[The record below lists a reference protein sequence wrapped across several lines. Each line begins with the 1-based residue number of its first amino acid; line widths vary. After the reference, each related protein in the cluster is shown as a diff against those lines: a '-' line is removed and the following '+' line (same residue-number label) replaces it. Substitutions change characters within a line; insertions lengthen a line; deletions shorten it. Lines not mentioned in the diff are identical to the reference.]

1 MSSLRQQ
8 VEEAIEQ
15 VVDPC
20 SRFNGTFISFTD
32 LGMVDAVDVDED
44 GRVRI
49 RLLLD
54 DPLCPYMPDIRSE
67 LREAVLAV
75 PGVKGLELSMRGD
88 ELWTEDRLSDS
99 AREKLRISRERRR
112 ERLLSIQPMQRV
124 GVTQR

>member
-1 MSSLRQQ
+1 MSSLHRQ
-8 VEEAIEQ
+8 VEEAIAE

-32 LGMVDAVDVDED
+32 LGMVDALEVNDD
-44 GRVRI
+44 GHVLI

-54 DPLCPYMPDIRSE
+54 DPLCPYLPDIRSE

-75 PGVKGLELSMRGD
+75 PGVKELELRMRGD
-88 ELWTEDRLSDS
+88 EIWTEDRLSDS

-112 ERLLSIQPMQRV
+112 ARLLNIQPMQRV
-124 GVTQR
+124 GATQR

>member
-1 MSSLRQQ
+1 MSSLHRQ
-8 VEEAIEQ
+8 VEEAIAE

-32 LGMVDAVDVDED
+32 LGMVDALEVNDD
-44 GRVRI
+44 GHVLI

-54 DPLCPYMPDIRSE
+54 DPLCPYLPDIRSE

-75 PGVKGLELSMRGD
+75 PGVKELELRMRGD
-88 ELWTEDRLSDS
+88 EIWTEDRLSDS

-112 ERLLSIQPMQRV
+112 ARLLNIQPKQRV
-124 GVTQR
+124 GATQR